1 MAMIEINKNPSAKEL
16 NWFGILL
23 GIFAGLVGGW
33 LWWGGS
39 PFAARLVWG
48 ILGGL
53 TVVYFLVPPL
63 RRYIYLGWL
72 YAAFPIGYVVSHI
85 IMGIVYFGVVT
96 PVGIIMR
103 ALGKDPMQRGF
114 DKAAKSYWVEHRTAR
129 EASRYFKQF

>member
-16 NWFGILL
+16 MWFGILL
-23 GIFAGLVGGW
+23 AIFVALVGGW

-39 PFAARLVWG
+39 RFAAQLVWG
-48 ILGGL
+48 IGGGL
-53 TVVYFLVPPL
+53 TAIYFVAPPA

-85 IMGIVYFGVVT
+85 IMGVVFFGVVT
-96 PVGIIMR
+96 PVGLIMR

-114 DKAAKSYWVEHRTAR
+114 DRAAKSYWVEHRTAR